1 VSIQLSARRP
11 AWIRITA
18 DGRVTAERIFK
29 PGETQVV
36 RATREVNVRAGDAG
50 AVTVSVAG
58 RPPVALGREGEVV
71 TRRFA
76 ADAPRA
82 PQPRSDTAAVA
93 PPAARTPAPPAQAAL
108 QQPAPDNGTRPTAT
122 AGLTPASRPAIDP
135 PVSSSP
141 AVTPTAPPA
150 AAVNAPARPP
160 AALAER
166 PAATT
171 VAPTT
176 QKSLEAL
183 LTNETRRWLDA
194 YYRQDRATMAAISA
208 KVSVDD
214 DREDKERLPKGLS
227 GVQRSLDD
235 VKFQTFGQ
243 QAMLTAKMTERMDD
257 AAAGQMAEAVSFV
270 SQIWLQRNGTWQLE
284 TVRIVSAAGL
294 ARALR

>member
-1 VSIQLSARRP
+1 
-11 AWIRITA
+11 
-18 DGRVTAERIFK
+18 
-29 PGETQVV
+29 
-36 RATREVNVRAGDAG
+36 
-50 AVTVSVAG
+50 
-58 RPPVALGREGEVV
+58 
-71 TRRFA
+71 
-76 ADAPRA
+76 
-82 PQPRSDTAAVA
+82 
-93 PPAARTPAPPAQAAL
+93 
-108 QQPAPDNGTRPTAT
+108 
-122 AGLTPASRPAIDP
+122 
-135 PVSSSP
+135 
-141 AVTPTAPPA
+141 
-150 AAVNAPARPP
+150 
-160 AALAER
+160 
-166 PAATT
+166 